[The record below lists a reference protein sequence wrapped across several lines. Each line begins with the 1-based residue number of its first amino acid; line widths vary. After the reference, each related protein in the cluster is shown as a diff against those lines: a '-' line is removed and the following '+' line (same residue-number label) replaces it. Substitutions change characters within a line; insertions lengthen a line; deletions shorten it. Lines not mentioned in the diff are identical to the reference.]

1 MSEKTIQ
8 DVPIETIL
16 TLLNDRDHLTRCDG
30 IRLARQLVGTDER
43 ITAALIPMMRDDII
57 AVRVLVAKV
66 LASVAK
72 SNRTVLEAIKDRMKE
87 LEPEVYFDDPQ
98 YIDSSTDAGWEY
110 YTYVRALAA
119 EEEKALSSSAEATS
133 RWKRFIHFFS
143 SFRK

>member
-30 IRLARQLVGTDER
+30 IRLARPLVGTDER

-87 LEPEVYFDDPQ
+87 LEPKVYFDEH
-98 YIDSSTDAGWEY
+98 YIDSSSDAGWEY
-110 YTYVRALAA
+110 YTYARALAA
-119 EEEKALSSSAEATS
+119 DEEKALSSSAEATS
-133 RWKRFIHFFS
+133 RWKRFIPFFS
-143 SFRK
+143 FFRK